1 MRIYTPRCSKLVN
14 WSSLLCAVSQLFF
27 VIFLVI
33 ANFFVL
39 NMFVGVIVDSFQTSG
54 NSVGDS
60 DAAKAKRRAYE
71 RKQAQKE
78 AQQQERFEQCV
89 APPAANACEAVA

>member
-1 MRIYTPRCSKLVN
+1 M
-14 WSSLLCAVSQLFF
+14 
-27 VIFLVI
+27 I

-60 DAAKAKRRAYE
+60 DAAKEKRSAYE
-71 RKQAQKE
+71 RKQAQKVV
-78 AQQQERFEQCV
+78 QQQERFEQCV
-89 APPAANACEAVA
+89 RLYRSDFGPCKKSIVKGVESDPFDISLLGRLF